1 MPQAKA
7 ESMTMQNELNTITST
22 MNDLSVRITALVE
35 TEGSA
40 MAPDIYTELVAAE
53 RTIGA
58 LLRRLNRVA
67 GRIN

>member
-1 MPQAKA
+1 M
-7 ESMTMQNELNTITST
+7 SIQNELNTITST
-22 MNDLSVRITALVE
+22 LNELSHRITTLVE
-35 TEGSA
+35 AEGPA
-40 MAPDIYTELVAAE
+40 LEADTYTELVAAE

>member
-1 MPQAKA
+1 
-7 ESMTMQNELNTITST
+7 MTIQTELNTITST
-22 MNDLSVRITALVE
+22 MNELSTRITTLVE
-35 TEGSA
+35 TDGAA
-40 MAPDIYTELVAAE
+40 MPSDVYTELVAAE